1 MRAAAPSLPC
11 ARLTPPPRPGYY
23 AKRYHIKTLL
33 VLCQVVSL
41 VGCVLAAVANRRLL
55 MLLALNMMAI
65 SGYSTQPLR
74 TSYIAR
80 AVETK
85 ERTKWM
91 SALAFSMLLGAAISP
106 FITLACSQAPLPSPP
121 TVAQQGAMAY
131 WAVNRFTLVYLTGA
145 VLTVVIT
152 AITVLYFLEYP
163 NDKAGGVGS
172 KGAGDLAL
180 ALAEER
186 WRQLS
191 DEDRGYYRRLQGYFA
206 LLFCMDG
213 ISQGMMSVAIYPVLG
228 DVYNLSADQ
237 MSLITMVLSMIA
249 LLPPA
254 IAAVLSRWLADRDLM
269 ALGLGLKSVGV
280 IFTLMPAGGDSLLG
294 RWLFIIGYVFVV
306 KASLFFL
313 MSGTSN
319 LTKQLGDQANPQ
331 NMSYNVMSRNFG
343 NFLGMLVAGPFILTW
358 YHTWAWLVISFPLGL
373 AWVLLLTPYC
383 WQRFDPLDPY
393 TPKWVPLGAWARLR
407 VDDDP
412 AVLEAE
418 LRAMRSDQGRD
429 DSPQARKT
437 VL

>member
-1 MRAAAPSLPC
+1 MAVRSPAD
-11 ARLTPPPRPGYY
+11 
-23 AKRYHIKTLL
+23 
-33 VLCQVVSL
+33 
-41 VGCVLAAVANRRLL
+41 VLADPFPTTPTA
-55 MLLALNMMAI
+55 
-65 SGYSTQPLR
+65 QLR

-106 FITLACSQAPLPSPP
+106 FITLACAQAPLPATP
-121 TVAQQGAMAY
+121 TLAQQQAWAY
-131 WAVNRFTLVYLTGA
+131 WSVNRYTLVYIVGA
-145 VLTVVIT
+145 VLTAVVTAVT
-152 AITVLYFLEYP
+152 AIFFLEFP
-163 NDKAGGVGS
+163 NDKSGGLGGKS
-172 KGAGDLAL
+172 AGDMAM

-186 WRQLS
+186 WRRLS
-191 DEDRGYYRRLQGYFA
+191 EEDRGYYRRVQAYFA

-228 DVYNLSADQ
+228 DIYNLTADQ
-237 MSLITMVLSMIA
+237 MSLITMVLSTVA

-254 IAAVLSRWLADRDLM
+254 IAAVLSRWLADKDLM
-269 ALGLGLKSVGV
+269 FLGLALKSAGV
-280 IFTLMPAGGDSLLG
+280 IFTLMPDGGNTLTG
-294 RWLFIIGYVFVV
+294 RWLFIIGYVLVV

-343 NFLGMLVAGPFILTW
+343 NFLGMLIVGPFVLTW
-358 YHTWAWLVISFPLGL
+358 YHTWAWLVISFPLGV
-373 AWVLLLTPYC
+373 AWILLLHPYC
-383 WQRFDPLDPY
+383 WNRLDPTDPT
-393 TPKWVPLGAWARLR
+393 TPKWIPAAAWARLR

-412 AVLEAE
+412 VVLDNE
-418 LRAMRSDQGRD
+418 LRALRGATDEEETQKAS
-429 DSPQARKT
+429 SAK

>member
-1 MRAAAPSLPC
+1 MSAPRRTRA
-11 ARLTPPPRPGYY
+11 GYW
-23 AKRYHIKTLL
+23 AKKHHIKPML
-33 VLCQVVSL
+33 VWCQVISL
-41 VGCVLAAVANRRLL
+41 CGCLLAAVANRRLI

-80 AVETK
+80 AVETR

-106 FITLACSQAPLPSPP
+106 FITLACSQARLPP
-121 TVAQQGAMAY
+121 TPTPAQEAA
-131 WAVNRFTLVYLTGA
+131 WVFWDVNRYTLVNITGA
-145 VLTVVIT
+145 VLTAVVTVVT
-152 AITVLYFLEYP
+152 AAYFLEYP
-163 NDKAGGVGS
+163 NDKAGGSGGKS
-172 KGAGDLAL
+172 AGDLAMT
-180 ALAEER
+180 LAEER
-186 WRQLS
+186 WRRLS
-191 DEDRGYYRRLQGYFA
+191 EEERGYYRRVQAYFA
-206 LLFCMDG
+206 LLFTMDG

-228 DVYNLSADQ
+228 DVYNLTADQ
-237 MSLITMVLSMIA
+237 MSLITMVLSTIA

-254 IAAVLSRWLADRDLM
+254 IAAVLSKWLADRDLM
-269 ALGLGLKSVGV
+269 ALGLALKSLGV
-280 IFTLMPAGGDSLLG
+280 MFTLFPAGGNTLLG

-343 NFLGMLVAGPFILTW
+343 NFLGMLIAGPFILTW
-358 YHTWAWLVISFPLGL
+358 YHTWAWLVISFPLSL
-373 AWVLLLTPYC
+373 AWVLLLYPYF
-383 WQRFDPLDPY
+383 WQRMDPVDPY
-393 TPKWVPLGAWARLR
+393 SPKWIPATAWARLR

-412 AVLEAE
+412 YVLEAE
-418 LRAMRSDQGRD
+418 LRAMRAD
-429 DSPQARKT
+429 DPSEEEKKA